1 MTSVESKTAL
11 LVLAVLVGL
20 LAWPLAASDGA
31 GIASGWSGSQRPD
44 EGHPLGQ
51 RFRLIHPARGPPA
64 PTSGQL
70 RCRCSSGTVI

>member
-31 GIASGWSGSQRPD
+31 GIASGWSGNQRPD

-51 RFRLIHPARGPPA
+51 QFRLIHSVRGPPA
-64 PTSGQL
+64 PISYRMKLKSRPATA
-70 RCRCSSGTVI
+70 I